1 MPLASVPLF
10 AVLELLL
17 PGIAIKKDAVCLAS
31 WDPNQVHVQVPNSV
45 NASINLNKRQ
55 KMSLVLFIATIG
67 ERKSLGLFPWTMKQ
81 ECGSLIQAFARE

>member
-1 MPLASVPLF
+1 MHF

-55 KMSLVLFIATIG
+55 EDV
-67 ERKSLGLFPWTMKQ
+67 LGLVYCNYWGTQ
-81 ECGSLIQAFARE
+81 ILGRVSLDNETFIQKPFKGLSKYY